1 MLSQKDLETRM
12 LETAQN
18 GLVSFITT
26 KLNTTNEIKSGTF
39 LQIALVKRF
48 KELLSVASVET
59 DEKVK
64 TIARAEEA
72 GNHIAKTLIKSSK
85 EFATSFDDK
94 KVNDKL
100 MTSISVAITN
110 AIATLE

>member
-1 MLSQKDLETRM
+1 MLSQKDLEKRM

-18 GLVSFITT
+18 SLTSFIATN
-26 KLNTTNEIKSGTF
+26 LNTTKEIKSGTF

-48 KELLSVASVET
+48 KELMSVASIDT

-64 TIARAEEA
+64 TITRAEEA
-72 GNHIAKTLIKSSK
+72 GNHIANTLINSSK

-94 KVNDKL
+94 EVNNKL

-110 AIATLE
+110 ALATLD